1 MRHKFVILS
10 VLAVLSLLAAGCMSR
25 PSGGATAAMAGEDEL
40 AIDLPFLVIDFDA
53 NGDGS
58 VGGVGLGELI
68 GGSGINIG
76 ADTVGQMQA
85 ANIQHVSLEVA
96 PNGVLIRVNG
106 LLMLGSLSYDDESL
120 DTLAM
125 VIDDLGGA
133 GSPLGGMAPTLGA
146 VLPLVQNL
154 GIGVI
159 TKFEPA
165 AGADAIPVMQAS
177 AMDPE
182 YNVARWLLSD
192 VEQTPTIN
200 VPIFIDADGA
210 VTIGGL
216 NAAAME
222 ALGAAQS
229 IPVEQVATIT
239 GMGINQ
245 LRVRTLA
252 DGLSLSV
259 NGNDLPLLSTSSGE
273 LFNVLDL
280 LQSMPG
286 MEGMAESL
294 QLAALWAQV
303 VNEVDAVITIT
314 FS

>member
-1 MRHKFVILS
+1 MSRRFVILL
-10 VLAVLSLLAAGCMSR
+10 VLAVLSLLTAGCMSR

-53 NGDGS
+53 GGDGS
-58 VGGVGLGELI
+58 VGEVGLGELI

-76 ADTVGQMQA
+76 ADTVEQMQS

-96 PNGVLIRVNG
+96 PNGVLMRING

-133 GSPLGGMAPTLGA
+133 GSPLSGVAPTLGA

-159 TKFEPA
+159 AKFEPA
-165 AGADAIPVMQAS
+165 AGADAIPVMQES
-177 AMDPE
+177 GMDPE
-182 YNVARWLLSD
+182 HNVAQWLLSG
-192 VEQTPTIN
+192 VEQTPKIN

-239 GMGINQ
+239 GMGISQ

-259 NGNDLPLLSTSSGE
+259 NGNNLPLLSTSNGE
-273 LFNVLDL
+273 LFNVLAL
-280 LQSMPG
+280 LQAMPG

-303 VNEVDAVITIT
+303 VNEVDAVITIS

>member
-1 MRHKFVILS
+1 MPTEQLNGIELHYEEYGAGPPVVFLHGAGGGTQIGWFQQIPHFERDYRCIVIDHRGFGTSTDPDQEGPTRFVDDLEALLDRLGIERAALIAQS
-10 VLAVLSLLAAGCMSR
+10 MGGWTALGLAVRHPSR
-25 PSGGATAAMAGEDEL
+25 VSALVMCDCVGDLDWPELHSVMEALDEQTRDIPGLDRAYAED
-40 AIDLPFLVIDFDA
+40 
-53 NGDGS
+53 
-58 VGGVGLGELI
+58 
-68 GGSGINIG
+68 
-76 ADTVGQMQA
+76 
-85 ANIQHVSLEVA
+85 
-96 PNGVLIRVNG
+96 
-106 LLMLGSLSYDDESL
+106 
-120 DTLAM
+120 
-125 VIDDLGGA
+125 
-133 GSPLGGMAPTLGA
+133 
-146 VLPLVQNL
+146 
-154 GIGVI
+154 
-159 TKFEPA
+159 
-165 AGADAIPVMQAS
+165 
-177 AMDPE
+177 
-182 YNVARWLLSD
+182 NVARWLLSG

-200 VPIFIDADGA
+200 VPIFVDADGA

-216 NAAAME
+216 DAAAME

-239 GMGINQ
+239 GMGISQ

-273 LFNVLDL
+273 LFNVLAL

>member
-1 MRHKFVILS
+1 MRRKLVIFW

-76 ADTVGQMQA
+76 ADTVGQMQT

-133 GSPLGGMAPTLGA
+133 GSPLGGVAPTLGA

-159 TKFEPA
+159 AKFEPM
-165 AGADAIPVMQAS
+165 AGVDTIPVMQES
-177 AMDPE
+177 DMDPE
-182 YNVARWLLSD
+182 NNVARWLLTG

-200 VPIFIDADGA
+200 VPIFVDA

-216 NAAAME
+216 DAAAME

-273 LFNVLDL
+273 LFNVLAL